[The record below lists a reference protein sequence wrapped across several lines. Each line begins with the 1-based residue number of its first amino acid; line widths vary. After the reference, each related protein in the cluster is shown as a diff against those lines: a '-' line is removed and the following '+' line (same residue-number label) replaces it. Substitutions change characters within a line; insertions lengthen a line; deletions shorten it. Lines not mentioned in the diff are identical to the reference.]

1 MIKKAFGIVFIM
13 WLFVLSYTYISRT
26 SGAPAELNNLR
37 QTAITLAIEKVSPA
51 VVGINVTQL
60 KKQRTGT
67 FGIDP
72 FWGNFF
78 PQTRTYKVES
88 LGSGV
93 VISSDGYIVTNAH
106 VVEDAY
112 EIIVTFAG
120 GHQAEG
126 ELVGTDKLTDI
137 ALIKVDGEDHPYA
150 EMGDSEDLMVGE
162 WAIALGN
169 PLGLFNVGYMPTATV
184 GIISGLH
191 MDFGQKG
198 SGQVYQNMIQTDA
211 SINPGNSGGPL
222 VNALGEVI
230 GINTFIMT
238 GQGYSTGSIGI
249 GFAIPIGRVKTIADE
264 LKQYGKI
271 ERNFVTGVQVQAI
284 NSYLQKYLRLPT
296 ANGVIVTDIEKYS
309 SGEKS
314 GLEIGDIILQ
324 VEDQDVNSRDDIIRV
339 IDEHFHKVG
348 DIVKLK
354 VLREGKTLDLQ
365 LELAERK

>member
-1 MIKKAFGIVFIM
+1 MIKKALGIVFVM
-13 WLFVLSYTYISRT
+13 WLFLLSYTYISRT
-26 SGAPAELNNLR
+26 SGAPVDLENTR
-37 QTAITLAIEKVSPA
+37 QTAITLSIEKVSPS

-60 KKQRTGT
+60 KQQRTGS

-120 GHQAEG
+120 GHQSNG
-126 ELVGTDKLTDI
+126 ELVGIDKLTDI
-137 ALIKVDGEDHPYA
+137 ALLKVEGEDHQYA
-150 EMGDSEDLMVGE
+150 ELGDSDDLIVGE

-169 PLGLFNVGYMPTATV
+169 PLGLFNVGYMPTATA
-184 GIISGLH
+184 GIVSGLH
-191 MDFGQKG
+191 LDFGQKG

-222 VNALGEVI
+222 VNANGEVI

-249 GFAIPIGRVKTIADE
+249 GFAIPISRVKTIADE
-264 LKQYGKI
+264 LKQYGKV

-284 NSYLQKYLRLPT
+284 NNYLQKYLRLPT
-296 ANGVIVTDIEKYS
+296 ANGVIVTDIEKLS

-314 GLEIGDIILQ
+314 GLQIGDIILQ
-324 VEDQDVNSRDDIIRV
+324 VENQDVNSREDILRV

-348 DIVKLK
+348 DLVELT
-354 VLREGKTLDLQ
+354 VLRDGNTINLQ